1 VTEGRQVPFQPGEVD
16 LRGFGAMLF
25 DLDGVVTRTASVHA
39 AAWKALF
46 DDFLREWA
54 AEHGEPYRPFDAD
67 RDYRDFVDGRRRHDG
82 VTTFLA
88 SRGIT
93 LPAGAPGDEADE
105 RSVAGLGRRKDGYFV
120 ERLAAHGVEVFDDAV
135 VLVRALHRLGKV
147 VAIVSASENC
157 VPVLERAGILDLFP
171 VRVTGV
177 EAAALGLPGKPAPDT
192 FLEAARRAEVPPE
205 RAVVFEDALAGVE
218 AGAAGGFGL
227 VVGVDRVG
235 SAAELLRHGADVVVA
250 DLSTLIPRDE
260 GSSTPRGDRS

>member
-1 VTEGRQVPFQPGEVD
+1 VRRPRVDPSEVD
-16 LRGFGAMLF
+16 LGRYDAMLF

-46 DDFLREWA
+46 DDFLEQWA

-82 VTTFLA
+82 VATFLA
-88 SRGIT
+88 SRGIG
-93 LPAGAPGDEADE
+93 LPAGTSDDDPGE
-105 RSVAGLGRRKDGYFV
+105 RTVAGLGRRKDGYFLDS
-120 ERLAAHGVEVFDDAV
+120 LAVHGVELFDDAV
-135 VLVRALHRLGKV
+135 TLVRALHRAGKT

-157 VPVLERAGILDLFP
+157 VPVLEHAGILDLFP

-177 EAAALGLPGKPAPDT
+177 EASVLALPGKPAPDT
-192 FLEAARRAEVPPE
+192 FLEAARRAEVPPAH
-205 RAVVFEDALAGVE
+205 AVVFEDALAGVE

-235 SAAELLRHGADVVVA
+235 AASELLRHGADVVVS
-250 DLSTLIPRDE
+250 DLSVLVPRN
-260 GSSTPRGDRS
+260 